1 MGAFDVVV
9 LGGGTAGVHVATEV
23 ADGGQA
29 VALVEAGL
37 IGGESPYLACV
48 PSNSLLLSA
57 ARDQTW
63 EDAVAR
69 RTEVTGGLDDSA
81 PARRL
86 RRAGVTVIRG
96 TGRITAP
103 GTVEVRL
110 APDAGHAAAGTPGVD
125 TVPLAYSD
133 LVIATGC
140 EPVAPPIEGLPDIP
154 AWTTAEGLCS
164 PDLPRRLIVLGGG
177 PAGCELTQIYAS
189 FGSQV
194 TLVEAEAA
202 LLPGEP
208 AFAGEIL
215 AAALRR
221 AGAEIYLGSRATK
234 AERTP
239 DGLTL
244 ALADGTRIDADRL
257 LLATGRRPRL
267 GGLGLDAL
275 GLEITPGMPLPTT
288 TRCEVAGASGPGR
301 VWAAGDVTG
310 TTNTHA
316 SHYQASVVAANI
328 GGQQREADYSA
339 IPRCVFTMPSVFAV
353 GVVPGIAAADQDEA
367 EEDAEAGE
375 EDAEAGRDA
384 ASPAVAG
391 HGSGSGH
398 GAAAADDMTRRMLR
412 IARVPAEAGTQPQ
425 AQTAAETGAAAAVT
439 AAAAAR
445 SAEADRNAA
454 AAHGPRLITAR
465 ASLGDT
471 TRAHLGQDDLGCL
484 ELYADAETGVLAGA
498 VAVGPDAASWM
509 GEVTLAIR
517 AKISVAVLADVVHAF
532 PTYGEALETAL
543 RELAGTG
550 GSKIFAYQQEKGTG
564 PLSELDMET
573 PEGDAIEQHQDV
585 VEDETGAAARREVPL
600 DVNEAD
606 AAEQERAVGFDDDD
620 YR

>member
-9 LGGGTAGVHVATEV
+9 LGGGTAGAHVATV
-23 ADGGQA
+23 AAGGGKT

-37 IGGESPYLACV
+37 IGGESPYLACL

-57 ARDQTW
+57 ARGEAW

-81 PARRL
+81 AARQL
-86 RRAGVTVIRG
+86 TRAGVTVIRG

-103 GTVEVRL
+103 GTVEVTL
-110 APDAGHAAAGTPGVD
+110 SAGADPPPPGP
-125 TVPLAYSD
+125 TATLTYSD

-140 EPVAPPIEGLPDIP
+140 EPVAPPIEGLSDIP
-154 AWTTAEGLCS
+154 AWTTAQSLCS

-177 PAGCELTQIYAS
+177 PAGCELTQVYAS

-194 TLVEAEAA
+194 TLVEAEPG

-239 DGLTL
+239 EGLTL

-257 LLATGRRPRL
+257 LLASGRRPRL
-267 GGLGLDAL
+267 GGLGLDVL
-275 GLEITPGMPLPTT
+275 GLAVTPGMALPTT
-288 TRCEVAGASGPGR
+288 TRCEVAGVRAGPGR

-310 TTNTHA
+310 TTHTHA
-316 SHYQASVVAANI
+316 SRYQAGVVAANI
-328 GGQQREADYSA
+328 LGQRREADYSA
-339 IPRCVFTMPSVFAV
+339 IPRCVFTTPSVFAV
-353 GVVPGIAAADQDEA
+353 GVVPPGSDAPSGN
-367 EEDAEAGE
+367 EEGSGAAGE
-375 EDAEAGRDA
+375 A
-384 ASPAVAG
+384 P
-391 HGSGSGH
+391 GSENGLAPMG
-398 GAAAADDMTRRMLR
+398 DRTRRMLR
-412 IARVPAEAGTQPQ
+412 IARPPAGADTVAAPVPAAGP
-425 AQTAAETGAAAAVT
+425 G
-439 AAAAAR
+439 R
-445 SAEADRNAA
+445 
-454 AAHGPRLITAR
+454 GKLITVR
-465 ASLGDT
+465 ASLGGS

-484 ELYADAETGVLAGA
+484 ELYADAESGLLAGA
-498 VAVGPDAASWM
+498 VAVGPGAVDWM

-517 AKISVAVLADVVHAF
+517 ARIPVTVLADVVHAF
-532 PTYGEALETAL
+532 PGYGEALEIAL

-550 GSKIFAYQQEKGTG
+550 GLTVHADQEEKGIG

-573 PEGDAIEQHQDV
+573 PEGDAFEQQQ
-585 VEDETGAAARREVPL
+585 ELIADEAVTGSRREVPF

>member
-23 ADGGQA
+23 AGGGKA

-37 IGGESPYLACV
+37 IGGESPYLACL

-57 ARDQTW
+57 ARGSSW

-69 RTEVTGGLDDSA
+69 RNDVTGGLDDSA
-81 PARRL
+81 AQRRL
-86 RRAGVTVIRG
+86 SRAGVTVIRG

-103 GTVEVRL
+103 GTVEVTL
-110 APDAGHAAAGTPGVD
+110 APGEESAPAGTV
-125 TVPLAYSD
+125 VPLAYTD
-133 LVIATGC
+133 LVLATGC
-140 EPVAPPIEGLPDIP
+140 EPVAPPIEGLSDIP
-154 AWTTAEGLCS
+154 AWTTAESLCS

-194 TLVEAEAA
+194 SLVEADQR

-221 AGAEIYLGSRATK
+221 SGAEIYLGSRATK
-234 AERTP
+234 AERTT

-257 LLATGRRPRL
+257 LLASGRRPRL

-275 GLEITPGMPLPTT
+275 GLEIRPGMALPTT
-288 TRCEVAGASGPGR
+288 TRCEVAGAGGHGIR

-310 TTNTHA
+310 TTHTHA

-328 GGQQREADYSA
+328 LGVSREADYSA
-339 IPRCVFTMPSVFAV
+339 LPRCVFTIPSVFSV
-353 GVVPGIAAADQDEA
+353 GLVPGTA
-367 EEDAEAGE
+367 EVGEDAEALPP
-375 EDAEAGRDA
+375 DAGAGTA
-384 ASPAVAG
+384 
-391 HGSGSGH
+391 SGSGAEN
-398 GAAAADDMTRRMLR
+398 GYAPDPGERTRRMLR
-412 IARVPAEAGTQPQ
+412 IAQMPGEDQ
-425 AQTAAETGAAAAVT
+425 APPDHHAPLPDQVNGSGAAAG
-439 AAAAAR
+439 
-445 SAEADRNAA
+445 S
-454 AAHGPRLITAR
+454 PRLITAR

-471 TRAHLGQDDLGCL
+471 ARAQLGQDDLGCL
-484 ELYADAETGVLAGA
+484 ELYADAGSGVLAGA

-517 AKISVAVLADVVHAF
+517 AKIPVTILADVVHAF

-543 RELAGTG
+543 RELAGTRASAAG
-550 GSKIFAYQQEKGTG
+550 PSVVGDGAVMAGQEEGGTG
-564 PLSELDMET
+564 PLSEQDIET
-573 PEGDAIEQHQDV
+573 PEVDAIEQHQ
-585 VEDETGAAARREVPL
+585 ELIPDETVAGARREVPF

-606 AAEQERAVGFDDDD
+606 AAEQDRVVGFDDDD

>member
-9 LGGGTAGVHVATEV
+9 LGGGSAGVHVATEV
-23 ADGGQA
+23 AGGGKA

-37 IGGESPYLACV
+37 IGGESGYLACL

-57 ARDQTW
+57 ARGETW

-81 PARRL
+81 AARRL
-86 RRAGVTVIRG
+86 GRAGVTVIRG

-103 GTVEVRL
+103 GTVEVTL
-110 APDAGHAAAGTPGVD
+110 APGEESAPAGTV
-125 TVPLAYSD
+125 VPLAYTD
-133 LVIATGC
+133 LGLATGC
-140 EPVAPPIEGLPDIP
+140 EPVAPPIEGLSDIP
-154 AWTTAEGLCS
+154 AWTTAGSLCS

-177 PAGCELTQIYAS
+177 AAGCELTQIYAS

-194 TLVEAEAA
+194 TLVEADPR

-257 LLATGRRPRL
+257 LLASGRRPRL

-275 GLEITPGMPLPTT
+275 GLEVTPGMALPTT
-288 TRCEVAGASGPGR
+288 TRCEVAGTGGQ

-310 TTNTHA
+310 TTHTHA
-316 SHYQASVVAANI
+316 SQYQASVVASNI
-328 GGQQREADYSA
+328 LGVPREADYSA
-339 IPRCVFTMPSVFAV
+339 IPRCVFTTPSVFSV
-353 GVVPGIAAADQDEA
+353 GTVPGA
-367 EEDAEAGE
+367 AEAVQDTGTE
-375 EDAEAGRDA
+375 TMN
-384 ASPAVAG
+384 
-391 HGSGSGH
+391 GSGPEAPEPG
-398 GAAAADDMTRRMLR
+398 RRMLR
-412 IARVPAEAGTQPQ
+412 IAKLPAEDQGQ
-425 AQTAAETGAAAAVT
+425 AGAAAAPGGSQRLVT
-439 AAAAAR
+439 V
-445 SAEADRNAA
+445 
-454 AAHGPRLITAR
+454 R

-471 TRAHLGQDDLGCL
+471 TRARLGHDDLGGI
-484 ELYADAETGVLAGA
+484 ELYADAGSGVLVGA

-517 AKISVAVLADVVHAF
+517 AKIPVTILTDVVHAF

-550 GSKIFAYQQEKGTG
+550 ASAAGAGQQEEGIE

-573 PEGDAIEQHQDV
+573 PEDDALEQHR
-585 VEDETGAAARREVPL
+585 ELIEEETPVGVRREVPF

-606 AAEQERAVGFDDDD
+606 AAEQERVVGFDDDD